1 MAYVLTPDTRYI
13 DLTDRRINDFFN
25 KPLDVEQ
32 KAALVQVVGLKD
44 DIPLEKYGGTLQA
57 NFDDDFQ
64 LGYLLWRADNASGKE
79 LKQYAE
85 KTYGKSDTVTNDSIL
100 YQKEVGNWNVLVS
113 EEGTISWQDTDIL
126 EIVASRPW

>member
-1 MAYVLTPDTRYI
+1 M
-13 DLTDRRINDFFN
+13 
-25 KPLDVEQ
+25 
-32 KAALVQVVGLKD
+32 
-44 DIPLEKYGGTLQA
+44 
-57 NFDDDFQ
+57 
-64 LGYLLWRADNASGKE
+64 LWRADNASGKE

-126 EIVASRPW
+126 EIVASRPWLKRGDTMMCK

>member
-1 MAYVLTPDTRYI
+1 MTREETVEILGPKDDYDKFDTV
-13 DLTDRRINDFFN
+13 
-25 KPLDVEQ
+25 KWG
-32 KAALVQVVGLKD
+32 VQYLYCWY